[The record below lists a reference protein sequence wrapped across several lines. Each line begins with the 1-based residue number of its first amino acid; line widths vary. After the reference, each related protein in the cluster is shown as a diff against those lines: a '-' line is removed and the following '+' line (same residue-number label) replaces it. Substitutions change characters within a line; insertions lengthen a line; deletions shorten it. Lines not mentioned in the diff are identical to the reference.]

1 MATKIKNRLIVCLLA
16 TFLMGFFVWSLV
28 KPDTLESLSER
39 RTLATFPKLSKETI
53 MSGAFMNN
61 FEKYALDQFPLREQF
76 RTLKAFTNLYVLEQ
90 KDNNGVY
97 RKDGYIAKI
106 EYPMNVESLEYAT
119 SRFQEVYKRYMAD
132 KDMNIYLTIVPDKN
146 YFLAKEYGYPMMD
159 YEQFFEQM
167 SSQMKFAKY
176 IPIAPLLELTDYY
189 ETDTHWR
196 QEKIVDVANYLGEQ
210 MGVTLD
216 ASYTTNQ
223 VDDPFY
229 GVYYGQLALSV
240 QPDTLNYLNN
250 ETLDACTVYDFET
263 DSFLPIYD
271 FAKTKGKDPYEMFLS
286 GSKSLLTIENPNATT
301 DKELILFRDSF
312 GSSIAPLLVE
322 GYAKI
327 TLVDI
332 RYMSPMLLGSFIEF
346 TNQDVLFLYSTS
358 VLNNSNTLK

>member
-1 MATKIKNRLIVCLLA
+1 
-16 TFLMGFFVWSLV
+16 
-28 KPDTLESLSER
+28 
-39 RTLATFPKLSKETI
+39 
-53 MSGAFMNN
+53 
-61 FEKYALDQFPLREQF
+61 
-76 RTLKAFTNLYVLEQ
+76 
-90 KDNNGVY
+90 
-97 RKDGYIAKI
+97 
-106 EYPMNVESLEYAT
+106 
-119 SRFQEVYKRYMAD
+119 
-132 KDMNIYLTIVPDKN
+132 
-146 YFLAKEYGYPMMD
+146 
-159 YEQFFEQM
+159 
-167 SSQMKFAKY
+167 
-176 IPIAPLLELTDYY
+176 
-189 ETDTHWR
+189 
-196 QEKIVDVANYLGEQ
+196 

-332 RYMSPMLLGSFIEF
+332 RYMSPMLLGNFIEF